1 MGGRRALARATDEER
16 LKALEA
22 EFARRDGFLTKLTV
36 KQGGRLRV
44 IEAGEIV
51 CFVSRDHYTC
61 VYFED
66 GREAIC
72 DLSLASLLERLD
84 PEKFKPF
91 HRNNIVRVSAIKSLS
106 TAATDEMTIE
116 LSNRMTLPVSRSHRR
131 EAREIFKSMGR

>member
-1 MGGRRALARATDEER
+1 
-16 LKALEA
+16 LKTLET
-22 EFARRDGFLTKLTV
+22 EFAKRDGFLKKLTV

-44 IEAGEIV
+44 IEEEEIV

-84 PEKFKPF
+84 PEKFKAF
-91 HRNNIVRVSAIKSLS
+91 HRNNIVRLS
-106 TAATDEMTIE
+106 TIRALNTSSIGDLILE
-116 LSNRMTLPVSRSHRR
+116 LSNHMTLPVSRSHRR
-131 EAREIFKSMGR
+131 EARLIFKPGE